1 MIDVVAIANQ
11 FRAELQAQNASAMD
25 DLTKRWR
32 TVEAALKADME
43 ALAFQMSQAKADGQ
57 TVSASQLYANE
68 RYQALLV
75 QLQRELAKYNADAAA
90 IIQAQQLSFA
100 SMGAEQATAWLRY
113 SGAIQGSFTQL
124 GSGAFENIA
133 ALARAGNPLA
143 LLLSAAYP
151 ATAQAITDE
160 LLKGLALGKNPRITA
175 RMMVN
180 DGLATSLNHALLI
193 TRDQSIRAARLAALQ
208 QYQTS
213 GLVVAYKRV
222 AARQRRTCLACL
234 ALDGTVYPINV
245 MMPLHPQCR
254 CTLLPILRG
263 REPLAMP
270 TGKQWFLE
278 QSAKTQRDM
287 LGPGRYALW
296 QRGAFQFE
304 DLATVHSGGIWGANA
319 QVTPVNALRQLQS

>member
-1 MIDVVAIANQ
+1 MIDAVAIATQ
-11 FRAELQAQNASAMD
+11 FRNELLAMNASAMD
-25 DLTKRWR
+25 DLTTRWR
-32 TVEAALKADME
+32 RVEAALKAEME

-57 TVSASQLYANE
+57 TVSESQLYAND
-68 RYQALLV
+68 RYQALLM

-90 IIQAQQLSFA
+90 LIQAQQLSFA
-100 SMGAEQATAWLRY
+100 SLGAEQATAWLRY

-143 LLLSAAYP
+143 DLLSAAYP

-160 LLKGLALGKNPRITA
+160 LLKGIALGKNPRTTA
-175 RMMVN
+175 RNMVN
-180 DGLATSLNHALLI
+180 DGLTTSLNHALLL
-193 TRDQSIRAARLAALQ
+193 TRDQSIRASRLATLQ

-213 GLVVAYKRV
+213 GLVAAYKRI

-234 ALDGTVYPINV
+234 ALDGMVYPTNV

-254 CTLLPILRG
+254 CAIVPILRG
-263 REPLAMP
+263 REPLAIP

-278 QSAKTQRDM
+278 QSADTQRAM
-287 LGPGRYALW
+287 LGAGRYALW
-296 QRGAFQFE
+296 QKGAFQFD
-304 DLATVHSGGIWGANA
+304 DLATVHSGGVWGANA
-319 QVTPVNALRQLQS
+319 QVTTVEVLRRIAQ

>member
-1 MIDVVAIANQ
+1 MIDAVAIATQ
-11 FRAELQAQNASAMD
+11 FRNELLAMNASAMD

-32 TVEAALKADME
+32 TVETALRAEIE

-57 TVSASQLYANE
+57 TVSESQLYAND

-75 QLQRELAKYNADAAA
+75 QLQHELAKYNADAAA
-90 IIQAQQLSFA
+90 LIQAQQLSFA

-113 SGAIQGSFTQL
+113 SGAIQGSFYQL

-143 LLLSAAYP
+143 DLLSAAYP

-160 LLKGLALGKNPRITA
+160 LLKGLALGKNPRTTA
-175 RMMVN
+175 RTMVN
-180 DGLATSLNHALLI
+180 DGLTTSLNHALLI
-193 TRDQSIRAARLAALQ
+193 TRDQSIRAARLATLQ
-208 QYQTS
+208 QYQSS

-234 ALDGTVYPINV
+234 ALDGTVYPTAV
-245 MMPLHPQCR
+245 MMPLHPCCR
-254 CTLLPILRG
+254 CTVVPLLRG
-263 REPLAMP
+263 REPLAIP
-270 TGKQWFLE
+270 TGKQWFL
-278 QSAKTQRDM
+278 QQDAATQRSM

-296 QRGAFQFE
+296 QKGVFQFD
-304 DLATVHSGGIWGANA
+304 DLATVHSGGVWGANT
-319 QVTPVNALRQLQS
+319 QVTTVEALRRMAQ

>member
-1 MIDVVAIANQ
+1 MIDAVAIANQ
-11 FRAELQAQNASAMD
+11 FRAELLAQNASAMD

-32 TVEAALKADME
+32 TVEAALRAEIE

-57 TVSASQLYANE
+57 TVSESQLYAND

-90 IIQAQQLSFA
+90 LIQAQQLSFA

-113 SGAIQGSFTQL
+113 SGAIQGSFNQL

-143 LLLSAAYP
+143 DLLSAAYP

-160 LLKGLALGKNPRITA
+160 LLKGLALGKNPRTTA
-175 RMMVN
+175 RNMVN
-180 DGLATSLNHALLI
+180 DGLTTSLDHALLV
-193 TRDQSIRAARLAALQ
+193 TRDQSIRAARLATLQ

-213 GLVVAYKRV
+213 GLTTAYMRI

-234 ALDGTVYPINV
+234 ALDGKVYPTNV

-254 CTLLPILRG
+254 CALLPILRN
-263 REPLAMP
+263 RAPLAMS
-270 TGKQWFLE
+270 TGKQWFME
-278 QSAKTQRDM
+278 QSADTQRKM
-287 LGPGRYALW
+287 LGPGRYGLW
-296 QRGAFQFE
+296 KQGAFQFE
-304 DLATVHSGGIWGANA
+304 DLATVHSGGVWGANA
-319 QVTPVNALRQLQS
+319 QVTTVAALQRIGR

>member
-1 MIDVVAIANQ
+1 MIDAVAIATQ
-11 FRAELQAQNASAMD
+11 FRNELLVQNASAMD

-32 TVEAALKADME
+32 TVEAALKAEME

-57 TVSASQLYANE
+57 TVSESQLYANE
-68 RYQALLV
+68 RYQALLI

-133 ALARAGNPLA
+133 ALARADNPLA
-143 LLLSAAYP
+143 LLLSNAYP
-151 ATAQAITDE
+151 ETAQAITDA
-160 LLKGLALGKNPRITA
+160 LLSGLALGKNPRITA

-193 TRDQSIRAARLAALQ
+193 NRDQSIRASRLAALQ

-213 GLVVAYKRV
+213 GLAVAYMRI

-234 ALDGTVYPINV
+234 ALDGTVYPTNV

-254 CTLLPILRG
+254 CAIVPLLRG

-270 TGKQWFLE
+270 TGKQWFM
-278 QSAKTQRDM
+278 QQDAATQRSM
-287 LGPGRYALW
+287 LGPRRYALW
-296 QRGAFQFE
+296 QKGVFQFE
-304 DLATVHSGGIWGANA
+304 DLATVHSGGVWGANT
-319 QVTPVNALRQLQS
+319 QVTTVEALRRMAQ